1 MRIQKSLPIAALA
14 LILPVS
20 AGLAQTA
27 SGRGFQEEAGG
38 PRIKTFVFRAEAS
51 KVLAALAKIA
61 NVGIVTTDDLK
72 TIVSVNLPNS
82 TVEDAVRLV
91 AAQAKASYRRIG
103 NVYIVAPDKDMADIL
118 AKYGTQERVPLQ
130 NVQDPAKIQDVAT
143 QIRAAVPFVTA
154 RAAGRNIILIGAPQD
169 LDIAR
174 GVLQELDAPY
184 SGEPLESVSIT
195 LSTLPV
201 ADVQQILQTQFKLDA
216 QKAGENAVVF
226 TGKRSDVD
234 RAQLFIKDLDK
245 GKEANMH
252 YAVYQVK
259 YASPTSLVTTLRQAI
274 LNLTVVSGPSSYNI
288 PLKDLNLTTSSS
300 LGSGGSGSGSS
311 SGSSG
316 GGLGS
321 SSGGSSGGSSGSN
334 SSSGSSSGTGGGS
347 QNNASGE
354 RSRSIILG
362 GTDAT
367 VHAALE
373 MVALLDTPTPQ
384 VVLDVKVVSTSPT
397 TAESLGIDW
406 AGLNNSANNPGITQP
421 LLSVNSGTFAR
432 LPVSVTATLNAFFQ
446 RQDVHVLAKPSITA
460 LDNQDGVVFV
470 GETRRVSVST
480 IPSGINTGTSV
491 VLNTVV
497 EIPVGIILQMR
508 ARVNE
513 DDKITLHVH
522 PIYSS
527 AGAVN
532 ANTGLFSTFSREAE
546 TTVRIR
552 SGETLVIG
560 GLLQEEDTKTLNKVP
575 LLGDIPFVGQL
586 FRSHTYSHLRR
597 EVLVFVTPHLLHD

>member
-1 MRIQKSLPIAALA
+1 MQIKKSLPIAALA
-14 LILPVS
+14 LMLPAS
-20 AGLAQTA
+20 GGLAQTA
-27 SGRGFQEEAGG
+27 SGRGLTEEAGG
-38 PRIKTFVFRAEAS
+38 RRIKTFVFRAEAS
-51 KVLAALAKIA
+51 KVLAALARIA
-61 NVGIVTTDDLK
+61 KVGIVTTDDLK
-72 TIVSVNLPNS
+72 EIVSVNLS
-82 TVEDAVRLV
+82 DIGAEDAVKLV

-103 NVYIVAPDKDMADIL
+103 NVFIVAPDKDMADIL

-130 NVQDPAKIQDVAT
+130 NVIDPAKIQEVAT
-143 QIRAAVPFVTA
+143 QIHAAEPFVTA
-154 RAAGRNIILIGAPQD
+154 RVAARNIILIGAPED
-169 LDIAR
+169 LERAR

-184 SGEPLESVSIT
+184 TGEPISSVSIT
-195 LSTLPV
+195 LNTVPV

-226 TGKRSDVD
+226 SGKRSDVE
-234 RAQLFIKDLDK
+234 RAQAFIKELDK
-245 GKEANMH
+245 GREANTH

-259 YASPTSLVTTLRQAI
+259 YASPTSLVSALRQAVRT
-274 LNLTVVSGPSSYNI
+274 LTVVSGPTSYNI
-288 PLKDLNLTTSSS
+288 PLQDLNLSTANSIGS
-300 LGSGGSGSGSS
+300 SGGSGSSG

-316 GGLGS
+316 GGVGS
-321 SSGGSSGGSSGSN
+321 SSGGSSGNSSG
-334 SSSGSSSGTGGGS
+334 GSTSTGTGS
-347 QNNASGE
+347 QSVTGE

-362 GTDAT
+362 GTIET
-367 VHAALE
+367 VQSALKMAE
-373 MVALLDTPTPQ
+373 ELDTPTPQ

-397 TAESLGIDW
+397 TAQSLGIDW
-406 AGLNNSANNPGITQP
+406 TDPGTAGTSASASITLPG
-421 LLSVNSGTFAR
+421 SGTSFAT
-432 LPVSVTATLNAFFQ
+432 LPFSRTATLNAFFQ

-480 IPSGINTGTSV
+480 IPTGVNTGNSV
-491 VLNTVV
+491 VLNNVV

-522 PIYSS
+522 PVYSS

-532 ANTGLFSTFSREAE
+532 TATGLFNTFSREAE

-560 GLLQEEDTKTLNKVP
+560 GLLQEEDTKTVTKIP
-575 LLGDIPFVGQL
+575 LLGDIPFLGQL
-586 FRSHTYSHLRR
+586 FRNHTTNHLRR
-597 EVLVFVTPHLLHD
+597 EVMVFVTPHLLHD

>member
-14 LILPVS
+14 LILPGS

-27 SGRGFQEEAGG
+27 SGRGFHDDASG
-38 PRIKTFVFRAEAS
+38 RIIERFNFHTEAS

-61 NVGIVTTDDLK
+61 NVGIVTTDTLK
-72 TIVSVNLPNS
+72 TIVNVNLPNIG
-82 TVEDAVRLV
+82 VEDAVKLV
-91 AAQAKASYRRIG
+91 AAQAGASYRRIG

-130 NVQDPAKIQDVAT
+130 NVIDPAKIQDVAT
-143 QIRAAVPFVTA
+143 QIHAAVPFVTT
-154 RAAGRNIILIGAPQD
+154 RVAARNIILIGAPQD
-169 LDIAR
+169 LELAR

-184 SGEPLESVSIT
+184 SGEPLESVSVT
-195 LSTLPV
+195 LNTLPV

-234 RAQLFIKDLDK
+234 RAQTFIRELDR
-245 GKEANMH
+245 GKEANAH
-252 YAVYQVK
+252 YVVYQVK

-288 PLKDLNLTTSSS
+288 PLKDLNLSTSNS
-300 LGSGGSGSGSS
+300 LGSS
-311 SGSSG
+311 SGSG
-316 GGLGS
+316 GGTSGSTGGGIGS
-321 SSGGSSGGSSGSN
+321 SSSGSSSSSSGNN
-334 SSSGSSSGTGGGS
+334 SSSGNSSGTGGGS

-362 GTDAT
+362 GTDET

-373 MVALLDTPTPQ
+373 LAAKLDTPTPQ

-397 TAESLGIDW
+397 TADSLGIDW
-406 AGLNNSANNPGITQP
+406 TNPGAAAGSGISQSILNVT
-421 LLSVNSGTFAR
+421 SGTFAR
-432 LPVSVTATLNAFFQ
+432 LPVSVSATLNAFFQ

-480 IPSGINTGTSV
+480 IPSGINTGNSV

-532 ANTGLFSTFSREAE
+532 STTGLFNTFSREAE

-560 GLLQEEDTKTLNKVP
+560 GLLQEEDTKTLNKIP
-575 LLGDIPFVGQL
+575 LLGDIPFLGQL
-586 FRSHTYSHLRR
+586 FRSHTTSHLRR
-597 EVLVFVTPHLLHD
+597 EVLVFVTPHLLRD